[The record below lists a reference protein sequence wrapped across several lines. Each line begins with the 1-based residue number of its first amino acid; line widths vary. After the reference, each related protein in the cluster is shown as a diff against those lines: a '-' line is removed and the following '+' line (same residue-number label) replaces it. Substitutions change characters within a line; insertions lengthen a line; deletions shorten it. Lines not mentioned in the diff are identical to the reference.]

1 MSIKN
6 QNETIGRK
14 VVDFILIILAI
25 VSISVIIWACF
36 TQDPFQE
43 APEEEP
49 KKIVVV
55 YVTNNYQECKHA
67 TD

>member
-1 MSIKN
+1 MSIQVPK
-6 QNETIGRK
+6 ETIGRK
-14 VVDFILIILAI
+14 IVDFILILIAI
-25 VSISVIIWACF
+25 VSISVIIWSCF

-43 APEEEP
+43 APKEEP

-67 TD
+67 ND